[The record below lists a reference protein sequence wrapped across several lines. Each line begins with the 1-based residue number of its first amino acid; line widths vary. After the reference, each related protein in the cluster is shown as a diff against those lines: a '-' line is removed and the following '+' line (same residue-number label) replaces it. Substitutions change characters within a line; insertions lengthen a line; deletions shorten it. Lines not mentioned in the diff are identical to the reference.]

1 MGGAVGPIPAAMVEM
16 FPTRTRFSAVAM
28 GYNVTLALFGGTAP
42 LICTWLA
49 TRTGDLTAP
58 AYYLIAMT
66 LISLAAALAWAPARP
81 AE

>member
-1 MGGAVGPIPAAMVEM
+1 MGGAVGRYRQQWGDVSE
-16 FPTRTRFSAVAM
+16 RTRFSAVPW

-49 TRTGDLTAP
+49 TRTGDLAAP

-66 LISLAAALAWAPARP
+66 LVSLAAALAWAPART
-81 AE
+81 AG

>member
-1 MGGAVGPIPAAMVEM
+1 
-16 FPTRTRFSAVAM
+16 M

-49 TRTGDLTAP
+49 TRTGDLAAP

-66 LISLAAALAWAPARP
+66 LVSLAAALAWTPARTAVLGP
-81 AE
+81 RTR